1 MAKPNN
7 TPKVISKKHIARLER
22 ERRQVKLIRAIAVAG
37 ILIVAGLLI
46 YGYLKLNVLQLREPV
61 AEVNGVKITTKD
73 WQEHVRFQ
81 RVQMLNVYNQ
91 YSFYQQ
97 NFGVDYSQQMQ
108 QIVSNLASPEVIG
121 QQALDQMIDDI
132 LIKEEAEKRGIT
144 VSAEEVE
151 KSIQGNFGFY
161 PNGTPTPT
169 VTPTEVT
176 LPTLSSQ
183 QLTLY
188 PSTSTPTEA
197 PNSTVTATAML
208 DLSATPAAS
217 STPAIDTPTPVPQP
231 PTATATPFTEAGFKK
246 DYDDTIKNFK
256 TENIS
261 EKTIR
266 SVYEGQ
272 LLRQKLSD
280 EITKDTPRTE
290 EQVWARHILVET
302 EAEANTVYE
311 LLKKGEDFA
320 TVAKEHSKD
329 TGSGANGGDLDWFG
343 KGAMVA
349 EFETA
354 AFSQKVGE
362 IGKPVKSQFGYH
374 IIQVLGHEDR
384 PLTAAQYEQKKTT
397 EFTTWVTDTRA
408 KADVKTFDIWK
419 ERVPTEPNLQA
430 PAQ

>member
-1 MAKPNN
+1 
-7 TPKVISKKHIARLER
+7 
-22 ERRQVKLIRAIAVAG
+22 
-37 ILIVAGLLI
+37 
-46 YGYLKLNVLQLREPV
+46 
-61 AEVNGVKITTKD
+61 
-73 WQEHVRFQ
+73 
-81 RVQMLNVYNQ
+81 MLNVYNQ

-197 PNSTVTATAML
+197 PTSTVTATAML

-408 KADVKTFDIWK
+408 QADVKTFDIWK